1 MPLMSA
7 RLAGAWS
14 GCWPWPTIAAA
25 RQRRPHS
32 LPTLLEA
39 GTLPELEP
47 LQAHLGPDP
56 QSLPQLA
63 TLECELLDRRRFR
76 SRDEAR
82 LGVFEFIEGFYNRHR
97 RHSALGYQSPV
108 AFEAARAGRSSV
120 NAVTAPILALG
131 ALQGRDSPTV
141 GGVRAVRRPSR
152 PHSGPLRAF
161 QTPRGTPGYP
171 LKHPSKS
178 APSAVGPRVGHD
190 IRRTSTKPGH
200 SIDLPHPAFITP
212 VRSTQTRDPTTA
224 PSLRGRLTYRVLQ
237 VLRSLSRRARP
248 QQLPVHQNGTTPDV
262 SLGAP
267 ADYNDLLDHPAA
279 LTTPP
284 GRTVRTRY
292 VTVHSG
298 HELARSSSSLD
309 GYWIAAD
316 AAPSLI
322 PNIHR
327 KSHPPPRA
335 LPPFTAASF
344 VWIFG

>member
-82 LGVFEFIEGFYNRHR
+82 LGVFEFIEGV
-97 RHSALGYQSPV
+97 LQSTPAAFGAGLPV
-108 AFEAARAGRSSV
+108 AGRVRGRSGRRSSV

-298 HELARSSSSLD
+298 HELAS
-309 GYWIAAD
+309 
-316 AAPSLI
+316 PSL
-322 PNIHR
+322 
-327 KSHPPPRA
+327 S
-335 LPPFTAASF
+335 
-344 VWIFG
+344 G

>member
-1 MPLMSA
+1 M
-7 RLAGAWS
+7 
-14 GCWPWPTIAAA
+14 
-25 RQRRPHS
+25 
-32 LPTLLEA
+32 
-39 GTLPELEP
+39 
-47 LQAHLGPDP
+47 
-56 QSLPQLA
+56 
-63 TLECELLDRRRFR
+63 
-76 SRDEAR
+76 
-82 LGVFEFIEGFYNRHR
+82 
-97 RHSALGYQSPV
+97 
-108 AFEAARAGRSSV
+108 

-344 VWIFG
+344 VVDLWMRQQHRFVWIFE

>member
-25 RQRRPHS
+25 RQRWPHR

-63 TLECELLDRRRFR
+63 TLECEVAGPAQIPQSRRG
-76 SRDEAR
+76 A
-82 LGVFEFIEGFYNRHR
+82 LGRVRVHR
-97 RHSALGYQSPV
+97 RVLQSTPAAFGAGLPV
-108 AFEAARAGRSSV
+108 AGRVRGRSGRRSSV

-190 IRRTSTKPGH
+190 IMAH
-200 SIDLPHPAFITP
+200 VD
-212 VRSTQTRDPTTA
+212 QTRALNRPPATSVHHPGQIDTDP
-224 PSLRGRLTYRVLQ
+224 
-237 VLRSLSRRARP
+237 RSDNS
-248 QQLPVHQNGTTPDV
+248 
-262 SLGAP
+262 
-267 ADYNDLLDHPAA
+267 
-279 LTTPP
+279 
-284 GRTVRTRY
+284 
-292 VTVHSG
+292 
-298 HELARSSSSLD
+298 
-309 GYWIAAD
+309 
-316 AAPSLI
+316 
-322 PNIHR
+322 
-327 KSHPPPRA
+327 A
-335 LPPFTAASF
+335 LPPRPLDLQGPPGSPFPLEKSQTSAVTCPPKRDNSRREPGGASRLQRSARPPDRAHHSTGPHRPHPLRNGAQ
-344 VWIFG
+344 WS